1 MMMKYRFFPGKFSLL
16 ILVMLLVA
24 GCSQKVIYQSHWQPD
39 PLQTDI
45 IPVDWEASAEQ
56 DPAGTL
62 DYAIKNDNDNL
73 YVFLKTAHRLTQVK
87 MLRAGVQLDFDTLG
101 REDSH
106 MAIRFPYYPDEEDA
120 AEFLEMPLSGR
131 QGSRPAAVNEALE
144 EQTTMYM
151 AGFAGL
157 ESGPLDHLQT
167 GGARVRMKMDEA
179 ENMYYW
185 AVIPLHLFPAE
196 RALSAEGSHMAIAI
210 SVLGI
215 DMGQD
220 MEEGPLGSGLYRPV
234 PGRREET
241 VVGWPGDRPG
251 GRGGGPART
260 ASLDELQRTQTFRTL
275 FQLAAPE

>member
-1 MMMKYRFFPGKFSLL
+1 MKKSRFFPGKFCSL

-24 GCSQKVIYQSHWQPD
+24 GCSQKVIYQSYWQSH
-39 PLQTDI
+39 DI
-45 IPVDWEASAEQ
+45 QAETIPVGWEASAEQ
-56 DPAGTL
+56 DPSGIL
-62 DYAIKNDNDNL
+62 DYAIANDNDNL

-87 MLRAGVQLDFDTLG
+87 MLRAGIQLDFDTLG

-106 MAIRFPYYPDEEDA
+106 MAIRFPYYPDEKDA
-120 AEFLEMPLSGR
+120 AEFLQMPLFGR
-131 QGSRPAAVNEALE
+131 QGSRSVVVNEALE

-151 AGFAGL
+151 AGFSGL
-157 ESGPLDHLQT
+157 ESGPVDHLQT

-185 AVIPLHLFPAE
+185 AVIPLRLFPPE
-196 RALSAEGSHMAIAI
+196 RARSAEGAHMAIAI

-234 PGRREET
+234 PGRRDET
-241 VVGWPGDRPG
+241 VVGWPGDRQG
-251 GRGGGPART
+251 GSGGGPART
-260 ASLDELQRTQTFRTL
+260 ASLDDLQRTQTFRTL